1 MSVISIPIRLALVL
15 ALFTGGYA
23 LAQPASLGD
32 LMSEQD
38 MRRMGLDK
46 LSPDEQQQLF
56 LWITGGEGA
65 AAPVAPPPAAAPA
78 VAAPAAVSPAAA
90 APMEADPMEQDIMPP
105 ASDAPAPAASAAP
118 AATAAVSAP
127 GTDPAEDANFGKA
140 EPRPDQMRS
149 VIPGEFTGW
158 TGDTTFTLANGQ
170 VWQQRY
176 KTTWRTEMTDPEV
189 IITRHLFGLH
199 RMEIVGTGQTVPVK
213 RIR

>member
-1 MSVISIPIRLALVL
+1 
-15 ALFTGGYA
+15 
-23 LAQPASLGD
+23 
-32 LMSEQD
+32 

-46 LSPDEQQQLF
+46 LSPDEQQRLF
-56 LWITGGEGA
+56 LWITSGEGTA
-65 AAPVAPPPAAAPA
+65 APPPAAAPA
-78 VAAPAAVSPAAA
+78 IAAPVAASPAGAAPKEA
-90 APMEADPMEQDIMPP
+90 APMETTPMEQDMV
-105 ASDAPAPAASAAP
+105 PAAPDSVAPNATAAP
-118 AATAAVSAP
+118 AVTAAVSTP
-127 GTDPAEDANFGKA
+127 GTDPAEDANFGKS

-199 RMEIVGTGQTVPVK
+199 RMEVVGTGQTVPVK